1 MTHGQTKIIACRTV
15 IHEMEHTL
23 PYDMEPITLG
33 SGLHLH
39 PEKLRETLQAMLYG
53 ITLNNETIIFGFGL
67 YSMGML
73 DRKEFALRA
82 IWATGC
88 QY

>member
-1 MTHGQTKIIACRTV
+1 
-15 IHEMEHTL
+15 MEHLL
-23 PYDMEPITLG
+23 PSNMEPLTLD

-39 PEKLRETLQAMLYG
+39 PEKLQGELQAMIDD
-53 ITLNNETIIFGFGL
+53 ITADTETIIFGFKL

-73 DRKEFALRA
+73 GRKEFALMA

>member
-1 MTHGQTKIIACRTV
+1 MTQGRIKIIACRTV
-15 IHEMEHTL
+15 IEEMQQLL
-23 PYDMEPITLG
+23 PSDMEALTFE

-39 PEKLRETLQAMLYG
+39 PEKLRETLQAMIDG
-53 ITLNNETIIFGFGL
+53 TTLNTETIIFGFGL

-82 IWATGC
+82 IWATDSQC
-88 QY
+88 

>member
-1 MTHGQTKIIACRTV
+1 
-15 IHEMEHTL
+15 MEEVL
-23 PYDMEPITLG
+23 PSDIEGLTID

-39 PEKLRETLQAMLYG
+39 PEKLRETLQAMIDG
-53 ITLNNETIIFGFGL
+53 ITLNTETIIYGFGL

-82 IWATGC
+82 IWVTDSQC
-88 QY
+88 